1 MPDGSAR
8 RRRKK
13 IDPMI
18 VLGVVAAVMF
28 SGLATRMWYL
38 QAVQADDN
46 LAIVQQVQTR
56 SIRVMPERGRIFD
69 AEGRILADNKRVLV
83 VSIDRNYLRDEDGRT
98 ELFRRLSGPLQ
109 MTMDQLD
116 ARLDDER
123 YGPLEFLPLK
133 EGVSEELALFLE
145 ERWED
150 YPGIVVQESWRRV
163 YPYGALASHVVGY
176 LGAILKEN
184 LAYYRA
190 LGYEPNE
197 RVGSY
202 GVEQFYQTE
211 LRGKP
216 GVRVFRVN
224 AQGRVVREDML
235 AGVDAQ
241 PGNDIHLSI
250 DLDIQ
255 LFAEQALETQ
265 LMLRRRVEGG
275 IQRLPDGTP
284 DPANPDPVLYKAPAG
299 SVVVLNQETGQVVA
313 MASYPRFDL
322 RWFTSG
328 ISSKKFAEIFPP
340 TDDPDLSVLVNRA
353 VSGRYNLG
361 SSFKPLVAYAALNT
375 GQLPGGAEYEF
386 LDRGTYKLESIPN
399 YRCREGVKCVF
410 RNSLCPATATP
421 CRYGTVNVES
431 ALAVSSDTFFYK
443 IGEQIL
449 TERGYQ
455 PILEQEVRAFG
466 LGSPTFI
473 DLPNEYAGTI
483 PNKALKRRLADL
495 GVIAEDAGRAYYV
508 GDQILFSIGQ
518 GLLSATPLQMAVA
531 YGAFANGGR
540 VLMPSVASAVLVR
553 TPDAAPGYADIT
565 NANVKCPD
573 QDDALGGATVAPD
586 GGNGTTTTTS
596 PVRDLPGCV
605 AVGPVVVNEDDRI
618 RLEPRFDLLQG
629 EPLRF
634 ADLPPTNLVNMEPT
648 VRDPIVR
655 GLQRVINGP
664 GVDYDYYHKATGE
677 NLFRSYPYEKL
688 PIAGKTGTAQGFG
701 NLPWND
707 SSVFG
712 AFSLDP
718 EQPYTV
724 FSYLEK
730 SRYGSQ
736 AAAPVAKCIYLALA
750 GEYRLDPVTVAE
762 PLNLASTTPA
772 PPLTMRNP
780 LCLAG
785 IRSEGRD

>member
-1 MPDGSAR
+1 MADGSVK

-13 IDPMI
+13 FDPMI

-28 SGLATRMWYL
+28 SGLSTRMWYM

-46 LAIVQQVQTR
+46 LAIVEAVQTR

-69 AEGRILADNKRVLV
+69 AKGRILADNKRVLV
-83 VSIDRNYLRDEDGRT
+83 VAIDRNYLRNEDDRT

-109 MTMDQLD
+109 MTMDQLE

-133 EGVSEELALFLE
+133 DGVSEELALYLE

-184 LAYYRA
+184 LAFYRA

-211 LRGKP
+211 LRGQP

-224 AQGRVVREDML
+224 AQGRVVGEAKE
-235 AGVDAQ
+235 AGSDAQ
-241 PGNDIHLSI
+241 PGNDIQLSI

-284 DPANPDPVLYKAPAG
+284 DPANPDPVLFKAPAG
-299 SVVVLNQETGQVVA
+299 SVVVLNHDTGQVIA

-375 GQLPGGAEYEF
+375 GQLAGGADYEF

-518 GLLSATPLQMAVA
+518 GLLSATPMQMAVA

-540 VLMPSVASAVLVR
+540 VLMPSVATVVLTPN
-553 TPDAAPGYADIT
+553 TPDVEPGVADLDEAEI
-565 NANVKCPD
+565 
-573 QDDALGGATVAPD
+573 
-586 GGNGTTTTTS
+586 
-596 PVRDLPGCV
+596 
-605 AVGPVVVNEDDRI
+605 AVGPVVTNEDDRI

-629 EPLRF
+629 ELLRF
-634 ADLPPTNLVNMEPT
+634 SDLPPTNLVNMEPT

-677 NLFRSYPYEKL
+677 ILFRSYPYEKL

-724 FSYLEK
+724 FAYLEK
-730 SRYGSQ
+730 SGYGSQ

-750 GEYRLDPVTVAE
+750 REYRLDPVTVAE

-785 IRSEGRD
+785 VRTEGRD

>member
-1 MPDGSAR
+1 MV
-8 RRRKK
+8 
-13 IDPMI
+13 
-18 VLGVVAAVMF
+18 VLAVVAAVMF
-28 SGLATRMWYL
+28 TGLTTRMWYL

-46 LAIVQQVQTR
+46 LAIVEAVQTR
-56 SIRVMPERGRIFD
+56 TIRVMPERGRIFD
-69 AEGRILADNKRVLV
+69 AKGRILADNKRVLV
-83 VSIDRNYLRDEDGRT
+83 VAIDRNYLRDEDDRT

-150 YPGIVVQESWRRV
+150 YPGIVVLEGWRRV

-211 LRGKP
+211 LRGLP
-216 GVRVFRVN
+216 GLRVFRVN
-224 AQGRVVREDML
+224 AQGRVVGEIKES
-235 AGVDAQ
+235 GKDAQ

-284 DPANPDPVLYKAPAG
+284 DPANPDPVLFKAPAG
-299 SVVVLNQETGQVVA
+299 SVVVLNHETGQVVA

-375 GQLPGGAEYEF
+375 GQLPGGADYEF

-455 PILEQEVRAFG
+455 PILEQQVRSFG

-508 GDQILFSIGQ
+508 GDQILFAIGQ
-518 GLLSATPLQMAVA
+518 GLLSATPMQMAVA
-531 YGAFANGGR
+531 YGAFGNGGR
-540 VLMPSVASAVLVR
+540 VLMPSVASAVLTPN
-553 TPDAAPGYADIT
+553 TPDAEPGVADLDR
-565 NANVKCPD
+565 AE
-573 QDDALGGATVAPD
+573 VAI
-586 GGNGTTTTTS
+586 
-596 PVRDLPGCV
+596 
-605 AVGPVVVNEDDRI
+605 GPVVKDEDARI

-629 EPLRF
+629 KPLRF
-634 ADLPPTNLVNMEPT
+634 TNLPPTNLVNMEPA

-655 GLQRVINGP
+655 GLQRVIKGP

-677 NLFRSYPYEKL
+677 QLFRSYPYEQL

-718 EQPYTV
+718 AQPYTV
-724 FSYLEK
+724 FAYLEK
-730 SRYGSQ
+730 SGYGSQ
-736 AAAPVAKCIYLALA
+736 AAAPVAKCIFLALA

-762 PLNLASTTPA
+762 PLNLASTATA